1 MEHLPSGQNPIF
13 IALSIV
19 IAILASYAA
28 LEILERVKVLSGT
41 TRRNWLI
48 GGAGIFGF
56 GVWSM
61 HFIGMIGYMLP
72 VNVQYNYL
80 VVILSILP
88 IVLAAYF
95 VLDLLARPTVNMGQI
110 LLGGVLLGVG
120 VGGMHYG
127 GMFAMQTNNASLS
140 FDPLMFG
147 VSVLVAVGV
156 STAGLLTLTSSFLA
170 GSPYKQVV
178 TAIVTGAAI
187 PIMHYVAMGA
197 SRFTPEANQVQLMSA
212 PLLPFSNLVL
222 VNVVVV
228 ATLLVLSLP
237 ALLNFRTAEA

>member
-1 MEHLPSGQNPIF
+1 MDHLPSGQNPIF

-28 LEILERVKVLSGT
+28 LEILERVKTLSGKE
-41 TRRNWLI
+41 RRNWLL

-72 VNVQYNYL
+72 VNVQYNYPI
-80 VVILSILP
+80 VIVSILP
-88 IVLAAYF
+88 IVVMAYF
-95 VLDLLARPTVNMGQI
+95 VLDLLARPIVSMSQI

-127 GMFAMQTNNASLS
+127 GMFAMQMNATLS
-140 FDPLMFG
+140 FDPIMFV

-156 STAGLLTLTSSFLA
+156 SIAGLLTLTSGFMA

-187 PIMHYVAMGA
+187 PIMHYVAMAA
-197 SRFTPEANQVQLMSA
+197 SRFTPEASQMQLMSA
-212 PLLPFSNLVL
+212 PLLPFGNLVL

>member
-1 MEHLPSGQNPIF
+1 MDHLPSGQNPIF

-41 TRRNWLI
+41 SRRNWLI

-72 VNVQYNYL
+72 VNVQYNYPI
-80 VVILSILP
+80 VIASVLP
-88 IVLAAYF
+88 IVVMAYF
-95 VLDLLARPTVNMGQI
+95 VLDLLARPTVSMMQI

-127 GMFAMQTNNASLS
+127 GMFAMEMNARLS
-140 FDPLMFG
+140 FDPIMFV

-156 STAGLLTLTSSFLA
+156 STAGLLTLTSGFMN

-187 PIMHYVAMGA
+187 PIMHYVAMAA
-197 SRFTPEANQVQLMSA
+197 SRFTPEANQMQMMSA
-212 PLLPFSNLVL
+212 PLLPFGNLVL

>member
-1 MEHLPSGQNPIF
+1 MDHLPSGQNPIF

-28 LEILERVKVLSGT
+28 LEILERVKTLSGT
-41 TRRNWLI
+41 ERRNWLL

-72 VNVQYNYL
+72 VNVQYNYP
-80 VVILSILP
+80 VVILSVLP
-88 IVLAAYF
+88 IVVAAYF
-95 VLDLLARPTVNMGQI
+95 VLNLLARPTVSMMQI
-110 LLGGVLLGVG
+110 LLGGVLLGLG

-127 GMFAMQTNNASLS
+127 GMFAMEMNATLS
-140 FDPLMFG
+140 FDPIMFV

-156 STAGLLTLTSSFLA
+156 STAGLLTLTSGFMT

-187 PIMHYVAMGA
+187 PIMHYVAMAA
-197 SRFTPEANQVQLMSA
+197 SRFTPEANQMQMMSA
-212 PLLPFSNLVL
+212 PLLPFGNLVL

>member
-1 MEHLPSGQNPIF
+1 MDHLPSGQNPIF

-19 IAILASYAA
+19 IAILAAYAA
-28 LEILERVKVLSGT
+28 LEILERVKTLSGT
-41 TRRNWLI
+41 DRRNWLL

-72 VNVQYNYL
+72 VNVQYNY
-80 VVILSILP
+80 VVVLLSILP
-88 IVLAAYF
+88 IVAAAYF
-95 VLDLLARPTVNMGQI
+95 VLGLLARQTVSTTQI

-127 GMFAMQTNNASLS
+127 GMFAMQMNATLS
-140 FDPLMFG
+140 FDPIIFSL
-147 VSVLVAVGV
+147 SVLVAVGV

-187 PIMHYVAMGA
+187 PIMHYVAMAA
-197 SRFTPEANQVQLMSA
+197 SRFTPEANQMQLMSA
-212 PLLPFSNLVL
+212 PLLPFGNLVL

>member
-28 LEILERVKVLSGT
+28 LEILERVKTLSGAE
-41 TRRNWLI
+41 RRNWLL

-72 VNVQYNYL
+72 VNVQYNYP
-80 VVILSILP
+80 VVMLSILP

-95 VLDLLARPTVNMGQI
+95 VLDLLARPTVSMAQI
-110 LLGGVLLGVG
+110 LLGGVLLGLG

-127 GMFAMQTNNASLS
+127 GMFAMQMNATLS
-140 FDPLMFG
+140 FDPIMFA

-170 GSPYKQVV
+170 GSAYKQVV

-187 PIMHYVAMGA
+187 PIMHYVAMAA
-197 SRFTPEANQVQLMSA
+197 SRFTPAADQMQMMNA
-212 PLLPFSNLVL
+212 PLLPFGNLVL

>member
-1 MEHLPSGQNPIF
+1 MDHLPSGQNPIF

-28 LEILERVKVLSGT
+28 LEILERVKTLSGT
-41 TRRNWLI
+41 ERRNWLI

-72 VNVQYNYL
+72 VNVQYNYPI
-80 VVILSILP
+80 VIASVLP
-88 IVLAAYF
+88 IVVMAYF
-95 VLDLLARPTVNMGQI
+95 VLDLLARPTVSMMQI

-127 GMFAMQTNNASLS
+127 GMFAMEMNATLS
-140 FDPLMFG
+140 FDPIMFV

-156 STAGLLTLTSSFLA
+156 STAGLLTLTSGFMT

-187 PIMHYVAMGA
+187 PIMHYVAMAA
-197 SRFTPEANQVQLMSA
+197 SRFTPEANQMQMMSA
-212 PLLPFSNLVL
+212 PLLPFGNLVL

>member
-1 MEHLPSGQNPIF
+1 MDHLPSGQNPIF

-19 IAILASYAA
+19 IAILAAYAA
-28 LEILERVKVLSGT
+28 LEILERVKTLSGT
-41 TRRNWLI
+41 ERRNWLL

-72 VNVQYNYL
+72 VNVQYNYP
-80 VVILSILP
+80 VVIASILP

-95 VLDLLARPTVNMGQI
+95 VLDLLARPSVSITQI
-110 LLGGVLLGVG
+110 LLGGVLLGLG

-127 GMFAMQTNNASLS
+127 GMFAMEMNATLS
-140 FDPLMFG
+140 FDPIMFG

-156 STAGLLTLTSSFLA
+156 STAGLLTLTSGFMT

-187 PIMHYVAMGA
+187 PIMHYVAMAA
-197 SRFTPEANQVQLMSA
+197 SRFTPEANQMQMMNA
-212 PLLPFSNLVL
+212 PLLPFGNLVL

-237 ALLNFRTAEA
+237 ALLNFRTVEA

>member
-1 MEHLPSGQNPIF
+1 MDHLPSGQNPIF

-28 LEILERVKVLSGT
+28 LEILERVKTLSGKE
-41 TRRNWLI
+41 RRNWLL

-72 VNVQYNYL
+72 VNVQYNYPI
-80 VVILSILP
+80 VIVSILP
-88 IVLAAYF
+88 IVVMAYF
-95 VLDLLARPTVNMGQI
+95 VLDLLARPIVSMRQI

-127 GMFAMQTNNASLS
+127 GMFAMQMNATLS
-140 FDPLMFG
+140 FDPIMFI

-156 STAGLLTLTSSFLA
+156 STAGLLTLTSGFLA

-187 PIMHYVAMGA
+187 PIMHYVAMAA
-197 SRFTPEANQVQLMSA
+197 SRFTPEASQMQLMSA
-212 PLLPFSNLVL
+212 PLLPFGNLVL

-237 ALLNFRTAEA
+237 ALLNFRTVEA

>member
-28 LEILERVKVLSGT
+28 LEILERVKTLSGT
-41 TRRNWLI
+41 ERRNWLF

-72 VNVQYNYL
+72 VNVQYNY
-80 VVILSILP
+80 P
-88 IVLAAYF
+88 IVIASVAPIVVMAYF
-95 VLDLLARPTVNMGQI
+95 VLDLLARPSVSMMQI

-127 GMFAMQTNNASLS
+127 GMFAMQMNATLS
-140 FDPLMFG
+140 FDPIMFF

-156 STAGLLTLTSSFLA
+156 STAGLLTLTSGFMT

-187 PIMHYVAMGA
+187 PIMHYVAMAA
-197 SRFTPEANQVQLMSA
+197 SRFTPAADQMQMMSA

-237 ALLNFRTAEA
+237 ALLNLRTAEV

>member
-19 IAILASYAA
+19 IAILAAYAA
-28 LEILERVKVLSGT
+28 LEILERVKTLSGT
-41 TRRNWLI
+41 DRRNWLL

-72 VNVQYNYL
+72 VNVQYNY
-80 VVILSILP
+80 VVVLLSILP
-88 IVLAAYF
+88 IVAAAYF
-95 VLDLLARPTVNMGQI
+95 VLGLLARPTVSTTQI

-127 GMFAMQTNNASLS
+127 GMFAMQMNATLS
-140 FDPLMFG
+140 FDPIIFG

-187 PIMHYVAMGA
+187 PIMHYVAMAA
-197 SRFTPEANQVQLMSA
+197 SRFTPAADQMQMMSA

-222 VNVVVV
+222 VNIVVV

>member
-1 MEHLPSGQNPIF
+1 MDHLPSGQNPIF

-41 TRRNWLI
+41 ERRNWLLS
-48 GGAGIFGF
+48 GAGIFGF

-61 HFIGMIGYMLP
+61 HFIGMVGYMLP
-72 VNVQYNYL
+72 VSVEYNYP
-80 VVILSILP
+80 VVIVSILP
-88 IVLAAYF
+88 IVVMAYF
-95 VLDLLARPTVNMGQI
+95 VLDLLARPTVSVGQI
-110 LLGGVLLGVG
+110 LLGGVLLGLG

-127 GMFAMQTNNASLS
+127 GMFAMQMNATLS
-140 FDPLMFG
+140 FDPIMFA

-156 STAGLLTLTSSFLA
+156 SIAGLLTLTSGFLA

-187 PIMHYVAMGA
+187 PIMHYVAMAA
-197 SRFTPEANQVQLMSA
+197 SRFTPEANQMQLMNA
-212 PLLPFSNLVL
+212 PLLPFGNLLL

-237 ALLNFRTAEA
+237 ALLNLRTVEA

>member
-1 MEHLPSGQNPIF
+1 MDHLPSGQNPIF

-28 LEILERVKVLSGT
+28 LEILERVKTLSGT
-41 TRRNWLI
+41 ERRNWLL

-72 VNVQYNYL
+72 VNVQYNYP

-95 VLDLLARPTVNMGQI
+95 VLDLLARPTVSMIQI
-110 LLGGVLLGVG
+110 LLGGVLLGLG

-127 GMFAMQTNNASLS
+127 GMFAMEMNATLS
-140 FDPLMFG
+140 FDPIMFV

-156 STAGLLTLTSSFLA
+156 STAGLLTLTSGFMT

-187 PIMHYVAMGA
+187 PIMHYVAMAA
-197 SRFTPEANQVQLMSA
+197 SRFTPEANQMQMMSA
-212 PLLPFSNLVL
+212 PLLPFGNLVL

>member
-1 MEHLPSGQNPIF
+1 MEHLPSGQNPVF

-28 LEILERVKVLSGT
+28 LEILERVKTLSGT
-41 TRRNWLI
+41 DRRNWLL

-72 VNVQYNYL
+72 VDVQYNYL
-80 VVILSILP
+80 IVIVSIVP

-95 VLDLLARPTVNMGQI
+95 VLDLLARQTVSMAQI

-127 GMFAMQTNNASLS
+127 GMFAMQMNATLS
-140 FDPLMFG
+140 FDPVMFV
-147 VSVLVAVGV
+147 VSVLVAVGI
-156 STAGLLTLTSSFLA
+156 STAGILTLTSSFLA

-187 PIMHYVAMGA
+187 PIMHYVAMAA
-197 SRFTPEANQVQLMSA
+197 SRFTPAADQMQMMSA

-222 VNVVVV
+222 VNIVVV

-237 ALLNFRTAEA
+237 ALLNFRTAEV